1 MIEMHIG
8 AIALD
13 KTSGQP
19 IVVLQDS
26 EKRRALP
33 IWVGVPEAMAISM
46 AAQKQTSRRPMTHP
60 LMLTVIEQLG
70 YKLDKVLI
78 TAIKSGAFIA
88 EIQLV
93 AGTGANGNDQQAVKI
108 DARPSDALALATL
121 KEAPVF
127 VALSV
132 VEEASVTVDE
142 IDEVKNDVLSDQHM
156 VHRRSDKS
164 SSKSRE
170 QEDEEALEF
179 RKFVESVKASDFKLN
194 EGGEDRIDE

>member
-1 MIEMHIG
+1 
-8 AIALD
+8 
-13 KTSGQP
+13 
-19 IVVLQDS
+19 
-26 EKRRALP
+26 
-33 IWVGVPEAMAISM
+33 
-46 AAQKQTSRRPMTHP
+46 MTHP